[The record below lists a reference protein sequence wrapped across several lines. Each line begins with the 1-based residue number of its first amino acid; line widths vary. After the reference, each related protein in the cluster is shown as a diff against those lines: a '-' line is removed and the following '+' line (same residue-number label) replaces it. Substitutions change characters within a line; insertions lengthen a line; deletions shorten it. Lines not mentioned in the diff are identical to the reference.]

1 MRNESYWYADADG
14 PMPPIAYI
22 PIAQLSEPYAWSPV
36 IVHATPGA
44 APIKAIA
51 AQVHQL
57 NPDIA
62 VDFLHMKAEVRQ
74 RLAGERMTAWLAG
87 AFGVLAML
95 LVTIGLHGLIAYL
108 TVSRTSEIG
117 IRLSLGST
125 RTQIVNL
132 VLRDSARMIAIGVA
146 IGVPLALLAMRAAR
160 ALLFGLSATDVPT
173 VAAAAIA
180 LAAVATAA
188 GAVPAWRASRLD
200 PAIVLR
206 TD

>member
-1 MRNESYWYADADG
+1 
-14 PMPPIAYI
+14 
-22 PIAQLSEPYAWSPV
+22 
-36 IVHATPGA
+36 
-44 APIKAIA
+44 
-51 AQVHQL
+51 VHQL

-62 VDFLHMKAEVRQ
+62 VDFLDMKAEVRQ

-108 TVSRTSEIG
+108 AVSRTSEIG

-125 RTQIVNL
+125 RTQIVSL
-132 VLRDSARMIAIGVA
+132 VLRDSAWMIAIGVA

-180 LAAVATAA
+180 LAAVATMA

-206 TD
+206 AD